1 MAIYEYRGINRKS
14 KNVRGIIDAATAAAA
29 RDKLKSQGIYLQ
41 EIHEAARVKR
51 KLNLSLSLSRKRTTL
66 TSITRQLSFL
76 LSASLPVDSAIEGVI
91 DQTEDRDIKK
101 MMIEIKEKIK

>member
-14 KNVRGIIDAATAAAA
+14 KNVRGIIDASTAAAA

-51 KLNLSLSLSRKRTTL
+51 KLNLSLSLSRKRATL
-66 TSITRQLSFL
+66 TSIICIRSIIY
-76 LSASLPVDSAIEGVI
+76 DKYVI
-91 DQTEDRDIKK
+91 FFVAR
-101 MMIEIKEKIK
+101 